1 MKKILMMLMV
11 VSCGLFGC
19 GSTEGTLNTT
29 MASATVDLLDV
40 DSDVVAWVDA
50 NGAKATYCAA
60 TSYISTPAADSVT
73 VTATFTPYANST
85 GNDLSVRV
93 ERATITYTPA
103 NPVSPAISPVY
114 QVIGQVVQPGGS
126 LSMPIRVATQEQKML
141 FQTAL
146 ACSSTI
152 YNYYVNISLDV
163 TEIGGKK
170 STITTAMQLR
180 FADFVDK

>member
-1 MKKILMMLMV
+1 MKKNIMIFMV

-29 MASATVDLLDV
+29 MASATVDKIDV
-40 DSDVVAWVDA
+40 DSDVVSWVTDT
-50 NGAKATYCAA
+50 GAKATACAA
-60 TSYISTPAADSVT
+60 TSFPATPAADSVN
-73 VTATFTPYANST
+73 VTASFTPYANST

-93 ERATITYTPA
+93 ESATITYTPA
-103 NPVSPAISPVY
+103 NAVSPAISPVY
-114 QVIGQVVQPGGS
+114 QIIGQVVQPGGT
-126 LSMPIRVATQEQKML
+126 LTMPIRVAPQEQKIL

-146 ACSSTI
+146 ACTSTI
-152 YNYYVNISLDV
+152 YNYYVNISLNV
-163 TEIGGKK
+163 SEIGGKK